1 MGIKMAGLGTI
12 IEGKNAVLSVIE
24 SGRATKISYL
34 YQETLPE
41 NLENI
46 LLLAKKNII
55 ELKPYSSK
63 DQWPYHSRHSIV
75 ATCKPK
81 KTFKEKDLEKFQ
93 KSNFIVCDHIQ
104 DTNNIGAIARSA
116 AAFNFEAIAIPLKRS
131 VKITER
137 TFSIASGGL
146 EKVDIIFYNSI
157 FSLIKKLKSMN
168 VWTIGLDMSGKEEVN
183 NVDFQS
189 HNFALFLGSEENG
202 LSKEV
207 QKKLDLIVRI
217 NMENDMESLN
227 VSVSAAI
234 AMHQLFIKK

>member
-34 YQETLPE
+34 HQETLPE

-46 LLLAKKNII
+46 LLLAKKNKI

-75 ATCKPK
+75 AICKPK

-116 AAFNFEAIAIPLKRS
+116 AAFNFDVIAIPLKRS
-131 VKITER
+131 VKIT
-137 TFSIASGGL
+137 
-146 EKVDIIFYNSI
+146 
-157 FSLIKKLKSMN
+157 
-168 VWTIGLDMSGKEEVN
+168 
-183 NVDFQS
+183 
-189 HNFALFLGSEENG
+189 
-202 LSKEV
+202 
-207 QKKLDLIVRI
+207 
-217 NMENDMESLN
+217 
-227 VSVSAAI
+227 
-234 AMHQLFIKK
+234 

>member
-1 MGIKMAGLGTI
+1 MAGLGTI

-34 YQETLPE
+34 HQETLPE

-46 LLLAKKNII
+46 LLLAKKNKI

-116 AAFNFEAIAIPLKRS
+116 AAFNFDVIAIPLKRS

-137 TFSIASGGL
+137 TFTIASGGL
-146 EKVDIIFYNSI
+146 EKVEIVFYNSI
-157 FSLIKKLKSMN
+157 FSLIKKFNSLDI
-168 VWTIGLDMSGKEEVN
+168 WTLGLDMSGETEINK
-183 NVDFQS
+183 VDFKT
-189 HNFALFLGSEENG
+189 HNYALFVGSEENG
-202 LSKEV
+202 LSSEV
-207 QKKLDLIVRI
+207 QRKLDLIARI
-217 NMENDMESLN
+217 NMENDIESLN
-227 VSVSAAI
+227 VSVSAAV

>member
-1 MGIKMAGLGTI
+1 MVGLGTI

-24 SGRATKISYL
+24 SGRATSIGYL
-34 YQETLPE
+34 DNERLSEEIQ
-41 NLENI
+41 NI
-46 LLLAKKNII
+46 LNLAVQNKI
-55 ELKPYSSK
+55 ELKAYSSK
-63 DQWPYHSRHSIV
+63 EEWPYHSRHSIV
-75 ATCKPK
+75 AICRPK
-81 KTFKEKDLEKFQ
+81 KTFKEKDLDKL
-93 KSNFIVCDHIQ
+93 KKTKFIVCDHIQ

-183 NVDFQS
+183 NVD
-189 HNFALFLGSEENG
+189 
-202 LSKEV
+202 
-207 QKKLDLIVRI
+207 LIPS
-217 NMENDMESLN
+217 SLKR
-227 VSVSAAI
+227 
-234 AMHQLFIKK
+234 F